1 MPPIEPSLRHFS
13 GKNVL
18 VVEDDYF
25 LADETR
31 RMLQSLGATVIGPAA
46 NVSDALGLISAEM
59 VDAAILDVNLGDE
72 LVFPVAEK
80 LEEADIPYVFATG
93 YDPSIIPDRFN
104 GFTLSAKPIDLS
116 KIAVALFAPT
126 SHDH

>member
-1 MPPIEPSLRHFS
+1 MPAIEPSLRYFA

-25 LADETR
+25 LADEAR
-31 RMLQSLGATVIGPAA
+31 RMLQSLGATVVGPAA

-59 VDAAILDVNLGDE
+59 VDAAILDVHLGDE